1 MTLLEQYLEL
11 VNNIEV
17 AQQEKIKY
25 FQDQQNVIARQKYA
39 ASLLAKYQKSHDK
52 IEPYVE
58 NLDSYSI
65 PQEFIDEAKLTVPY
79 FDGTKITNASKAY
92 YDWKMKLTVED
103 FIALAQEMSDEDD
116 ENNNHDDD

>member
-1 MTLLEQYLEL
+1 MFNRKVEFLQSEPASVKTYQFVTKRAVLD
-11 VNNIEV
+11 N
-17 AQQEKIKY
+17 
-25 FQDQQNVIARQKYA
+25 

-58 NLDSYSI
+58 NLDSHSI

-103 FIALAQEMSDEDD
+103 FIALAQEMSDQAD
-116 ENNNHDDD
+116 ENNDD